1 MPLSGGSET
10 RGGAVDRHEERGP
23 HFLAALRAMRPQE
36 MHLLAADLV
45 QGLEPSRQAAA
56 ELRETLGDA
65 GAAGYVQDHL
75 AGEPVLLLDL
85 REYGLAQRLV
95 FDEACVFTS
104 DRQIHLRER

>member
-23 HFLAALRAMRPQE
+23 HFLAALRAMSPQE
-36 MHLLAADLV
+36 MHLLAAHFV

-65 GAAGYVQDHL
+65 GAAGYAQDHL
-75 AGEPVLLLDL
+75 AGEPVLFREL
-85 REYGLAQRLV
+85 REYRLAHLGGPDGDRV
-95 FDEACVFTS
+95 FHGGPE
-104 DRQIHLRER
+104 RQPP